1 MTMQGLDDH
10 YSALWVAN
18 ERRPTVQTEKYTI
31 TVAVEGFVQ
40 IDVEATSRSKA
51 VDQAMEIFNDS
62 SINIVVT
69 DKSIADV
76 EKWT

>member
-1 MTMQGLDDH
+1 MQGLDNH

-18 ERRPTVQTEKYTI
+18 ERRLNENRQTAKYTI

-40 IDVEATSRSKA
+40 IDVDASSRSEA
-51 VDQAMEIFNDS
+51 IEQAMEVFNDS
-62 SINIVVT
+62 NINIVVT
-69 DKSIADV
+69 EKSIGHV

>member
-1 MTMQGLDDH
+1 MQGLDDH

-18 ERRPTVQTEKYTI
+18 ERRLNTPDKTEKYTI

-40 IDVEATSRSKA
+40 INVEATSRSKA

-62 SINIVVT
+62 NINIVVT
-69 DKSIADV
+69 DKSISDV

>member
-1 MTMQGLDDH
+1 MQGLDDH

-18 ERRPTVQTEKYTI
+18 ERRPTEQTEKYTI

-62 SINIVVT
+62 NINIVVT